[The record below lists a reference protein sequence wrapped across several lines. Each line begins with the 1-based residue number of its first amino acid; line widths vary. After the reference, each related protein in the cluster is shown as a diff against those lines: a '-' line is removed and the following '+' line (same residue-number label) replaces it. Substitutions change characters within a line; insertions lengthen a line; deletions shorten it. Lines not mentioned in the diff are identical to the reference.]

1 MMEKNSGFIDFLE
14 EKLMPAASKLSEQR
28 HLKSIRDG
36 IMSTI
41 PLTIIGGIC
50 LILAFP
56 PVDPSRTE
64 ATNFFKKFLLGW
76 HSWASNNI
84 DAILTPFNM
93 TMAIMAL
100 FAAMAISYS
109 LAKEYQKQIE
119 INPLSSAIISGVV
132 FLLVAAPALDEA
144 IPMTYLDAKGLFT
157 AMMIGLLTVEITK
170 NLLKKGVTIK
180 MPEGVPP
187 AVSSSFTSLIPMVVN
202 VILFY
207 GINLILINTVGSNIP
222 ETIMKVLSPAL
233 NAADSLW
240 LVLFM
245 IIIAHL
251 LWFVGVHGAAI
262 ILTILEPFFIQ
273 NVVANAGA
281 KVAGQ
286 PMEFIWTQPLWSL
299 IVTLGGSG
307 ATLALAILMLRS
319 KSSQLKAVGR
329 VGILPGL
336 FNINEP
342 ILFGTP
348 LILNPMMLIPLVLA
362 PSVNGIVGYLAVKS
376 GLVGKAYIAV
386 PWTTPA
392 FIGLPLATVDWKAF
406 VLVVLVFFID
416 MAVYYPFFKSYE
428 KILIE
433 EEKAGETA

>member
-1 MMEKNSGFIDFLE
+1 MEKSSSFIDFLE
-14 EKLMPAASKLSEQR
+14 EKLMPVASRLSEQR

-76 HSWASNNI
+76 HSWANNNI

-100 FAAMAISYS
+100 FAAMAIAYS

-119 INPLSSAIISGVV
+119 IDPLSSAVISGVV
-132 FLLVAAPALDEA
+132 FLLVAAPAVDGG
-144 IPMTYLDAKGLFT
+144 IPTTYLDAKGLFT

-170 NLLKKGVTIK
+170 SLLKRGVTIK

-187 AVSSSFTSLIPMVVN
+187 AVSSSFTSLIPMVIN

-207 GINLILINTVGSNIP
+207 GINLILISTLESNIP
-222 ETIMKVLSPAL
+222 ESIMRVLSPAL

-262 ILTILEPFFIQ
+262 IMTVLDPFFTQ
-273 NVVANAGA
+273 NILANAGA

-286 PMEFIWTQPLWSL
+286 PMEFVWTGPLWSL
-299 IVTLGGSG
+299 VVTLGGSG
-307 ATLALAILMLRS
+307 ATLALAVLMLRS
-319 KSSQLKAVGR
+319 KSSQLKTVGR

-348 LILNPMMLIPLVLA
+348 LILNPMMIIPLVLA
-362 PSVNGIVGYLAVKS
+362 PSVNGIIGYLAIKS
-376 GLVGKAYIAV
+376 GLIGKAYVAV

-406 VLVVLVFFID
+406 LLVVLVFFID
-416 MAVYYPFFKSYE
+416 IVIYYPFFKSYE

-433 EEKAGETA
+433 EEKASEAA

>member
-1 MMEKNSGFIDFLE
+1 MEKSSGFIDFLE
-14 EKLMPAASKLSEQR
+14 EKLMPVASRLSEQR

-76 HSWASNNI
+76 HSWANNNI

-100 FAAMAISYS
+100 FAAMAIAYS

-119 INPLSSAIISGVV
+119 IDPLSSAVISGVV
-132 FLLVAAPALDEA
+132 FLLVAAPAVDGG
-144 IPMTYLDAKGLFT
+144 IPTTYLDAKGLFT

-170 NLLKKGVTIK
+170 SLLKRGVTIK

-187 AVSSSFTSLIPMVVN
+187 AVSSSFTSLIPMVIN

-207 GINLILINTVGSNIP
+207 GINLILISTLESNIP
-222 ETIMKVLSPAL
+222 ETIMRVLSPAL

-262 ILTILEPFFIQ
+262 IMTVLDPFFTQ
-273 NVVANAGA
+273 NILANAGA

-286 PMEFIWTQPLWSL
+286 PMEFVWTGPLWSL
-299 IVTLGGSG
+299 VVTLGGSG
-307 ATLALAILMLRS
+307 ATLALAVLMLRS
-319 KSSQLKAVGR
+319 KSSQLKTVGR

-348 LILNPMMLIPLVLA
+348 LILNPMMIIPLVLA
-362 PSVNGIVGYLAVKS
+362 PSVNGIIGYLAIKS
-376 GLVGKAYIAV
+376 GLVGKAYVAV

-406 VLVVLVFFID
+406 LLVVLVFFID
-416 MAVYYPFFKSYE
+416 IVIYYPFFKSYE

-433 EEKAGETA
+433 EEKTSESA

>member
-1 MMEKNSGFIDFLE
+1 MTEKNNIFINFLE
-14 EKLMPAASKLSEQR
+14 EKLMPVASNLSEQR

-36 IMSTI
+36 IISTI
-41 PLTIIGGIC
+41 PLTIIGGIS

-64 ATNFFKKFLLGW
+64 ATNIFKKFLLGW
-76 HSWASNNI
+76 HSWANNNM

-93 TMAIMAL
+93 TMAIMSL
-100 FAAMAISYS
+100 FAAMAIAYS
-109 LAKEYQKQIE
+109 LAKEYQKQVQ
-119 INPLSSAIISGVV
+119 INPLSSAIISGIV
-132 FLLVAAPALDEA
+132 FLLISAPAVDGT
-144 IPMTYLDAKGLFT
+144 IPMAYLDAKGLFT
-157 AMMIGLLTVEITK
+157 AMIIGLVTVEVTK
-170 NLLKKGVTIK
+170 VLLKRGVTIK

-187 AVSSSFTSLIPMVVN
+187 AVSTSFSALIPMIVN
-202 VILFY
+202 VIVFY
-207 GINLILINTVGSNIP
+207 TINLILISVAGSNIP
-222 ETIMKVLSPAL
+222 ETIMKGLTPAL
-233 NAADSLW
+233 NAADSIW
-240 LVLFM
+240 FVLVM
-245 IIIAHL
+245 IIITHL

-262 ILTILEPFFIQ
+262 IGTITGPFFTQ
-273 NVVANAGA
+273 NIMANAA
-281 KVAGQ
+281 SKVAGQ
-286 PMEFIWTQPLWSL
+286 PMEFVWTEPLWAL

-307 ATLALAILMLRS
+307 ATLALAVLMLRS
-319 KSSQLKAVGR
+319 KSSQLKTVGR

-362 PSVNGIVGYLAVKS
+362 PSVNGIIGYFAIKS
-376 GLVGKAYIAV
+376 GLVGKAYVAV

-416 MAVYYPFFKSYE
+416 MAIYYPFFKPYE
-428 KILIE
+428 KILLE
-433 EEKAGETA
+433 EEKASEAA